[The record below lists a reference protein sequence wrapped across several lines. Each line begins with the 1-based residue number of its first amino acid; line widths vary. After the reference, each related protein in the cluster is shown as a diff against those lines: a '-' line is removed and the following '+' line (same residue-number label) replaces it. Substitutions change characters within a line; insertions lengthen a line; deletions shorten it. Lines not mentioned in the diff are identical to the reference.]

1 MKILIVFWGSLM
13 ILFSSCSSTYIIK
26 HSQSDYAELNEE
38 LQGEECDMIV
48 NRNENITARNIGIFR
63 DSLYC
68 IDSNSNT
75 EMILHTSAIKKI
87 IITQNTR
94 GALEW
99 GGIGALIVMIGIA
112 SSPDTEKEGGIISYE
127 GALIGGAIGG
137 GMWGLGIGALIGH
150 KETYVFETSPD
161 STKLK

>member
-1 MKILIVFWGSLM
+1 MKILKTFMIPVFL
-13 ILFSSCSSTYIIK
+13 LFGCSSNHIIQ
-26 HSQSDYAELNEE
+26 HSQSDYKTLNEE

-48 NRNENITARNIGIFR
+48 NENEKITARNIGIFR

-75 EMILHTSAIKKI
+75 EIIFHTSAIKKI

-94 GALEW
+94 GALEG
-99 GGIGALIVMIGIA
+99 GGIGALIGMGLIA

-127 GALIGGAIGG
+127 AALIVGAIGG
-137 GMWGLGIGALIGH
+137 GLWGLGIGALIGH
-150 KETYVFETSPD
+150 DETYVFETSPD